1 MSRVLNGR
9 TDVEIDLTRRVHA
22 AVQRLGYRP
31 NGLVR
36 SLRMRVTTVIE
47 IIIADVANPFFT
59 SMVHGVEDAAQAAGY
74 PVVFASVDEDL
85 AKEAR
90 YIEVAA
96 AEQMAGVILCPAS
109 GSDTRVELLLV
120 RGIPVVAVDR
130 RLRSTPVD
138 SVTVNNRGAPRDAV
152 AHLLD
157 KAVGASG

>member
-9 TDVEIDLTRRVHA
+9 TDVDIDLTRRVHA
-22 AVQRLGYRP
+22 AVQRLGYWP
-31 NGLVR
+31 SGLVR

-59 SMVHGVEDAAQAAGY
+59 SMVRGVEDAAQAAGY
-74 PVVFASVDEDL
+74 SVVFASVDEDL

-109 GSDTRVELLLV
+109 GSDTRIHRESFESFTCHHVLKGPLTYANAGQGPFRVV
-120 RGIPVVAVDR
+120 R
-130 RLRSTPVD
+130 L
-138 SVTVNNRGAPRDAV
+138 
-152 AHLLD
+152 
-157 KAVGASG
+157 

>member
-9 TDVEIDLTRRVHA
+9 TDVDIDLTRRVHA

-31 NGLVR
+31 NGLAR

-59 SMVHGVEDAAQAAGY
+59 SMVRGVEDAAQAAGY
-74 PVVFASVDEDL
+74 SVVFANVDEDL

-109 GSDTRVELLLV
+109 GSDTRIVLPSLDGLKP
-120 RGIPVVAVDR
+120 RSA
-130 RLRSTPVD
+130 LRMARSI
-138 SVTVNNRGAPRDAV
+138 S
-152 AHLLD
+152 
-157 KAVGASG
+157 